1 MRPRNRNRSYEDSNL
16 PVVAAV
22 SQANPT
28 FKINAKHCSHG
39 AACPC
44 FRKQPRRSAATGRG
58 GYSGLAIIAVV
69 LFSVIGARG
78 QERRAAP
85 TPQTAGEPVAT
96 TFEVIVTG
104 SNIPTAE
111 EVGPNPV
118 DTYRPADIEKLGI
131 RNATDL
137 TTFLPQ
143 EAGGTTN
150 LNISNGG
157 DGTVQF
163 NVRGLLAKETL
174 VLVDGKRVAFGS
186 LNGVGFG
193 SGVDINLIPFPMID
207 HVDIL
212 KDGASAVYG
221 SDAVAG
227 VVNFFL
233 IHKFRGLEIGG
244 SYGNTNMG
252 ASNDMGEWEAWIK
265 AGTGNDKTD
274 IVVIADFWER
284 TGGLFSRDRDLSSN
298 AFQIPWGGGE
308 FRNER
313 FPGHIGR
320 IPGFRLIPSMF
331 FGPGGTPLPGV
342 NTPLPHSAPN
352 AATSPFYKI
361 PFIPGVGIPRGPGVI
376 NPNAYPGAPGIIGPH
391 AIQHFPQTGTDYK
404 GGGDYFFLN
413 FAAFTPALPP
423 ADRQSFYGSFMRD
436 VCDKYL
442 TVFAD
447 FKYVRSFF
455 DASLA
460 AVPFLPD
467 PFKIPGTNIGL
478 SLFFGGVSVP
488 IQNPFNPFTVA
499 DATIPGFFPDGSG
512 LPVTTGVQFRGIND
526 TGPRHEKFTYYDYLF
541 DVGLRGQ
548 LGEFGDYF
556 KTWNWELGFRYSRNE
571 GQNLS
576 VGEVSAPG
584 LREALLDTDPATA
597 FDPFLNFNAHNTKA
611 ARQRVYVTLHNSG
624 EYELPIGYATVN
636 GDLFNLPAGPV
647 SFALGS
653 EYDAPRWTRDRDA
666 LNTTFE
672 SIGST
677 NGGSARV
684 NRDVWSIY
692 QEVRVPITS
701 PTWNFPGFYSFEVD
715 FAEREEWYSQNTSA
729 VLPSGAFPFQPA
741 THSQYNAQ
749 KPKVSVRWQPLDP
762 KYIGALTLRGSY
774 TEAFHAPALSEISPA
789 STEGV
794 DTIAFDPLTNQS
806 YGFENRIIGN
816 PNLKP
821 EVAYEWSYGIV
832 YSPKWLKGLT
842 LSADWWHIDMRSIA
856 SLLGT
861 QFTIDLNNPDLVIRG
876 PPVIPGEPGPI
887 ILVIDPNENL
897 TGAIFEGLDY
907 EAIYILDSSI
917 FGHGDFGRLT
927 ATVNG
932 TWLSRAELQ
941 ILPDTKRFGIAGEFI
956 PPGFTLTSSLPWNRA
971 NFSLFYDGP
980 NDTWMQGLDV
990 GAVVHYTGQYEDD
1003 NLNLTT
1009 DFSTFAKP
1017 QTPRSG
1023 PKPWR
1028 ARKVRE
1034 WVTLDLLT
1042 SYTFNL
1048 APPGLSEVPGFAK
1061 DGGKNVKMK
1070 DGKEKNVM
1078 PVSTAEHNPCG
1089 WRAWLNNTT
1098 ITLGMQNVFDEDP
1111 PFVNSAFENGYDE
1124 SLATIK
1130 GRFWYVQLKK
1140 RF

>member
-1 MRPRNRNRSYEDSNL
+1 MRLLL
-16 PVVAAV
+16 PSVALA
-22 SQANPT
+22 QATAPSP
-28 FKINAKHCSHG
+28 AG
-39 AACPC
+39 
-44 FRKQPRRSAATGRG
+44 
-58 GYSGLAIIAVV
+58 IAEV
-69 LFSVIGARG
+69 
-78 QERRAAP
+78 ER
-85 TPQTAGEPVAT
+85 
-96 TFEVIVTG
+96 VIVTG

-111 EVGPNPV
+111 ETGPNPV
-118 DTYRPADIEKLGI
+118 DTYRPSDLEKLGI

-143 EAGGTTN
+143 EAGGTVN
-150 LNISNGG
+150 LNIANGG

-163 NVRGLLAKETL
+163 NLRGLLAKETL
-174 VLVDGKRVAFGS
+174 VLVDGKRVALGS
-186 LNGVGFG
+186 LNAVGFSG
-193 SGVDINLIPFPMID
+193 GVDINLLPLPMID
-207 HVDIL
+207 HIDIL

-221 SDAVAG
+221 SDAIAG

-244 SYGNTNMG
+244 SYGNTNLG

-265 AGTGNDKTD
+265 AGTGDDKTD

-284 TGGLFSRDRDLSSN
+284 TGGLFSRDRDLSAN
-298 AFQIPWGGGE
+298 AFYIPFGGGDARSAE
-308 FRNER
+308 E
-313 FPGHIGR
+313 PGRVINR
-320 IPGFRLIPSMF
+320 RLIPRLF
-331 FGPGGTPLPGV
+331 FGPGGLPQFGV

-352 AATSPFYKI
+352 AQTSPFYK
-361 PFIPGVGIPRGPGVI
+361 VPRLI
-376 NPNAYPGAPGIIGPH
+376 NPNAYPGAPGINNPRTGV
-391 AIQHFPQTGTDYK
+391 FVPQFGTDYK
-404 GGGDYFFLN
+404 GGGDYFFYN
-413 FAAFTPALPP
+413 FAAVTPALPP
-423 ADRQSFYGSFMRD
+423 ADRQAFYGSFTRD
-436 VCDKYL
+436 LCDKYL
-442 TVFAD
+442 VLFSD

-460 AVPFLPD
+460 PVPLSPD
-467 PFKIPGTNIGL
+467 PFKIPGTNIGF
-478 SLFFGGVSVP
+478 SPRGISVP

-499 DATIPGFFPDGSG
+499 DATIPNFFPDGSG
-512 LPVTTGVQFRGIND
+512 LPVTTGVRFRGIND
-526 TGPRHEKFTYYDYLF
+526 TGPRHEKFTYSDSLF
-541 DVGLRGQ
+541 DIGLRGEM
-548 LGEFGDYF
+548 GEFGGYF

-571 GQNLS
+571 GQDLS
-576 VGEVSAPG
+576 VGEASQPG

-597 FDPFLNFNAHNTKA
+597 FDPFLNFTAHNTAA

-624 EYELPIGYATVN
+624 EYELPIGYLTLN

-653 EYDAPRWTRDRDA
+653 EYDAPRWTRDRDP
-666 LNTTFE
+666 LNTTFQ

-677 NGGSARV
+677 DGGSARV

-692 QEVRVPITS
+692 EEVRVPLTS

-741 THSQYNAQ
+741 AHSRYNAQ

-789 STEGV
+789 SSQNFTSF
-794 DTIAFDPLTNQS
+794 FDPFLREEGNA
-806 YGFENRIIGN
+806 EERVIGN
-816 PNLKP
+816 PNLHP
-821 EVAYEWSYGIV
+821 EVAYEWSYGAV
-832 YSPKWLKGLT
+832 YSPKWIKGLT

-856 SLLGT
+856 SFLGS
-861 QFTIDLNNPDLVIRG
+861 QFIVENNLPGLVIRG
-876 PPVIPGEPGPI
+876 PSTIPGELGPV
-887 ILVIDPNENL
+887 ILVVDPNENL

-907 EAIYILDSSI
+907 EAIYILDSSM
-917 FGHGDFGRLT
+917 FGHGDFGKLT
-927 ATVNG
+927 AAVNG

-941 ILPDTKRFGIAGEFI
+941 ISPVTKRFGIAGEFI
-956 PPGFTLTSSLPWNRA
+956 PPGFSLTNSLPWNRA

-980 NDTWMQGLDV
+980 ADTRLQGFDI
-990 GAVVHYTGQYEDD
+990 GAIVHYTGQYEDD
-1003 NLNLTT
+1003 NVGLTL
-1009 DFSTFAKP
+1009 SPKRNM
-1017 QTPRSG
+1017 PRTGG
-1023 PKPWR
+1023 PGNNAAPFPFR
-1028 ARKVRE
+1028 ARKVAA
-1034 WVTLDLLT
+1034 WTTLDLIA

-1048 APPGLSEVPGFAK
+1048 PSPAGAEVPGFAK

-1070 DGKEKNVM
+1070 DGKEKNM
-1078 PVSTAEHNPCG
+1078 IPVSTAEYNPCG

-1111 PFVNSAFENGYDE
+1111 PFAAGSGENGYDE

-1140 RF
+1140 KF